1 MEGKESEQKKGYGYL
16 ILKIPTE
23 WQGEIETSQEWIM
36 KKLFLRIVE
45 RGATK
50 QILVDKVH

>member
-23 WQGEIETSQEWIM
+23 WQGEIETS
-36 KKLFLRIVE
+36 
-45 RGATK
+45 
-50 QILVDKVH
+50 

>member
-1 MEGKESEQKKGYGYL
+1 MEEKESEQKKGYGYL
-16 ILKIPTE
+16 ILKILTKY
-23 WQGEIETSQEWIM
+23 QGEVETSQEWIL

-50 QILVDKVH
+50 QILLDKVV

>member
-1 MEGKESEQKKGYGYL
+1 MEENESEQKKGYGYL
-16 ILKIPTE
+16 ILKIPTKC
-23 WQGEIETSQEWIM
+23 QGEIETSQEWIL
-36 KKLFLRIVE
+36 KELFLRIME

>member
-1 MEGKESEQKKGYGYL
+1 MKENESEQKKGYGYL
-16 ILKIPTE
+16 ILKIPTKC
-23 WQGEIETSQEWIM
+23 QGEIETSQEWIL
-36 KKLFLRIVE
+36 KELFLRIME

>member
-1 MEGKESEQKKGYGYL
+1 MEEKESEQKKGYGYL
-16 ILKIPTE
+16 ILKILTKY
-23 WQGEIETSQEWIM
+23 QGEVETSQEWIL

-50 QILVDKVH
+50 QILVDKVL